1 MVLQR
6 IAVVLVVVMC
16 LMSAGCATTGSA
28 VRGTW
33 TAVSSAPQALVAGS
47 TITIT
52 FDGSRVTGSSGCN
65 GYGSRS
71 ASISNGTL
79 IMGETASS
87 AMACMG
93 PGLMEQEA
101 RFYAL
106 LNARPQIQ
114 VDGDTLL
121 LTGQAMT
128 VTFRRS

>member
-6 IAVVLVVVMC
+6 IAVALVAVMC

-33 TAVSSAPQALVAGS
+33 TAVLSAPQALVTGS

-71 ASISNGTL
+71 ARVSNGTL

-87 AMACMG
+87 AMACPD
-93 PGLMEQEA
+93 PGLMEQEG

-121 LTGQAMT
+121 LTGQAITM
-128 VTFRRS
+128 TFRRS